1 MYESV
6 MIEVFGEVDKQS
18 LQVSDALT
26 AELESRS
33 LVPSKNSICKLL
45 QLKEALEN
53 RPAVILLGL
62 TLSGKSTCYQACSF
76 VGANKSCINKDV

>member
-6 MIEVFGEVDKQS
+6 MIEVFWEVEKQS
-18 LQVSDALT
+18 LEVSDALT

-62 TLSGKSTCYQACSF
+62 TLSGKSTCYQASSF
-76 VGANKSCINKDV
+76 AGAIKSCIKTDV